1 MNLENCWASIN
12 IYNTFTWSV
21 GNEKKIE
28 NTDRREVYYYNSIKH
43 VRIIHTTLNFKANK
57 I

>member
-28 NTDRREVYYYNSIKH
+28 NTDRREVYYYNSIYIYKACAYYTH
-43 VRIIHTTLNFKANK
+43 HFKF
-57 I
+57 